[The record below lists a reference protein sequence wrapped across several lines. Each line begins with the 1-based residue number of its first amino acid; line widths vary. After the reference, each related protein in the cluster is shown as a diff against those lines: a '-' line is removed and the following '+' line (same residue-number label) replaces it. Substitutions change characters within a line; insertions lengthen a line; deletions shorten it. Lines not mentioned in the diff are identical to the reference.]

1 MNIPNHFDIEQKLLS
16 DRTSRCNKFLLKL
29 CYLVVCFLKSFVLIA
44 LAITII
50 IILFKQVGVDIK
62 VEKLVKG
69 FYDRENNNDTVQNY
83 FQDTRPSLDHF
94 SISE

>member
-29 CYLVVCFLKSFVLIA
+29 YYLVLCFLKSFVLIA

>member
-29 CYLVVCFLKSFVLIA
+29 YYLVVCFLKSFVLIA

-94 SISE
+94 SIGE

>member
-29 CYLVVCFLKSFVLIA
+29 YYLVVCFLKSFVLIA

>member
-16 DRTSRCNKFLLKL
+16 DRTSRCNKLLLKL
-29 CYLVVCFLKSFVLIA
+29 YYLVVCFLKSFVLIA

-62 VEKLVKG
+62 VGKLVKG
-69 FYDRENNNDTVQNY
+69 IYDRENNNDSIKNY
-83 FQDTRPSLDHF
+83 FQDTNTALDSF
-94 SISE
+94 STSE

>member
-29 CYLVVCFLKSFVLIA
+29 YYLVVCFLKSFVLIA
-44 LAITII
+44 LAITIM

>member
-16 DRTSRCNKFLLKL
+16 DRTSRCNEFLLKL
-29 CYLVVCFLKSFVLIA
+29 YYLVVCFLKSFVLIA

-50 IILFKQVGVDIK
+50 IVLFKQVGVDIK
-62 VEKLVKG
+62 VGKLVKG
-69 FYDRENNNDTVQNY
+69 IYDRENNNDSIKNY
-83 FQDTRPSLDHF
+83 FQDTRTALDSF